1 MAKQEKKTEVV
12 EEPQKKVGLNEATL
26 EQLEAFAFRTEQ
38 QIKVTQRDLQ
48 TIFDEI
54 NKRATAN

>member
-1 MAKQEKKTEVV
+1 MAKEKKTEVV
-12 EEPQKKVGLNEATL
+12 EEPKKNISLQEATL